1 MKKPD
6 LSDVLEARQT
16 VAPFLQK
23 TPLLHN
29 SLLSGLLSAQVYVK
43 YENHL
48 PTNSFK
54 VRGGINLLSHLSS
67 NGNKQ
72 TVITAST
79 GNHAQSISYASK
91 LFRTRAI
98 IAMPENANP
107 LKIEATKSH
116 GAEVL
121 FHGRDFDEAREYV
134 ERLAEERGYRY
145 IHSANEPL
153 LISGVATLSLEIME
167 QLPDVDVIMV
177 PVGGGSM
184 ASGACIVSKALNP
197 KTKVIGVQSQNAP
210 AAYKSWREDTLV
222 SDKMQTFAE
231 GLATR
236 VGFELTQMI
245 IKDNLEDFILVSD
258 DEIKRAM
265 IKMIETTRNLTEA
278 AGASP
283 LAGALKIKDRL
294 AGKKVV
300 LVLSGSNISLTQLK
314 QILE

>member
-29 SLLSGLLSAQVYVK
+29 SLLSGLLGAQVYVK

-107 LKIEATKSH
+107 LKVEATKSH

-153 LISGVATLSLEIME
+153 LICGVATLSLEIME
-167 QLPDVDVIMV
+167 QLPDADVIMV

-184 ASGACIVSKALNP
+184 ASGACIVSRAMNP
-197 KTKVIGVQSQNAP
+197 ETKVIGVQSENAP
-210 AAYKSWREDTLV
+210 AAYKSWKEHTLI

-245 IKDNLEDFILVSD
+245 IEENLEDFILVSD

-283 LAGALKIKDRL
+283 LAGAFKIKDRL
-294 AGKKVV
+294 AAKKVV

-314 QILE
+314 QVLE